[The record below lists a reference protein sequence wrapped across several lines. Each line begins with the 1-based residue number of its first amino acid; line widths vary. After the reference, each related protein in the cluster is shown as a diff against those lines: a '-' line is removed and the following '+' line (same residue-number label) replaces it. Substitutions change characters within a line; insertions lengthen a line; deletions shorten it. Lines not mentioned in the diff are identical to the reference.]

1 MVEGRLATVLAT
13 VSTVVTILSP
23 TPAMVQARLLPSRLT
38 ITAVDS
44 VDTAFML
51 QKHCSLHNEYNLS
64 QSITQILE
72 CQNIIIR

>member
-23 TPAMVQARLLPSRLT
+23 TPAMVQAWLLPSRLT

-44 VDTAFML
+44 VDTTFML

-64 QSITQILE
+64 KSIIQILE